1 MKATMMRLP
10 VLALTLAA
18 LGLLVSCDESPTGP
32 GGAGSKAVSLSFGLK
47 GGSASPAPGLFAAG
61 YELTDGLN
69 TMVIESAELV
79 LREIEFERVDAPDCD
94 LAVEEDACEDFELG
108 PYLVALPLD
117 GSVSQE
123 IKAVIDTG
131 TYDEIEFDVHKVS
144 DGDPA
149 NDEFL
154 AANPDFADIS
164 IRVMGTYNGEA
175 FEYTSDFNEEQEIE
189 LTSPLVVTPESGA
202 VNATLTVDMSAW
214 FSDGLGGL
222 LDPRTAA
229 KGDVNEDLVEDNIRD
244 SIEGFRDDDHDGVS
258 HDDDTDEERD

>member
-10 VLALTLAA
+10 VLALTLAT
-18 LGLLVSCDESPTGP
+18 LGLLAGCDGGPTGP
-32 GGAGSKAVSLSFGLK
+32 GGAGSKSVSLSFGLK

-61 YELTDGLN
+61 YELTDGLGN
-69 TMVIESAELV
+69 TLVITSAELV

-94 LAVEEDACEDFELG
+94 LAVEEDACEDFEVG

-117 GSVSQE
+117 GSVSLE
-123 IKAVIDTG
+123 ITAAIDTG
-131 TYDEIEFDVHKVS
+131 TYDEIEFDIHKVS

-164 IRVMGTYNGEA
+164 IRVMGTYNGVA
-175 FEYTSDFNEEQEIE
+175 FEYTSDLNEEQEIE

-202 VNATLTVDMSAW
+202 VNATLIVDLDTW
-214 FSDGLGGL
+214 FRLPIAGDLIDPSD
-222 LDPRTAA
+222 PSYENQV
-229 KGDVNEDLVEDNIRD
+229 KDNIRD
-244 SIEGFRDDDHDGVS
+244 SLEGFRDDDHDGVS
-258 HDDDTDEERD
+258 HDDDTDEARD